1 LASLPLVSQRGEL
14 FNFGKSTDLLGILI
28 SAIEGKKLGRIMEE
42 KIFNPLGMADTFLM
56 FPISKETGVPQIS
69 VMTTQEI

>member
-1 LASLPLVSQRGEL
+1 
-14 FNFGKSTDLLGILI
+14 
-28 SAIEGKKLGRIMEE
+28 MEE